1 MNRRKK
7 IIFSLLLIFLFSIS
21 FLVFYKIFIGKDKIT
36 MVTKTE
42 NKEEDT
48 LESIDKKEPFTVT
61 DQVTAPEK
69 KEEEKKQ
76 SEEPKKEE
84 KSELNNTDIKAMD
97 TREKDWYFIFKG
109 EGNLPEPPK
118 EAKSYISNGLAY
130 FTGGGNEKVLY
141 LTFDEGYENGYTSK
155 ILEVLKRMNVKA
167 TFFVTKPYIS
177 SNKTLVQN
185 IVREGHLVA
194 NHSDTHPSMALV
206 ALTGYEKF
214 SLELINVEK
223 EFKNVTG
230 KEISKFFRPP
240 MGKYSELSLYY
251 AKKLGYKNIFWSFA
265 YGDYDVNKQPEKVY
279 AKNHIL
285 KNTHNGAI
293 LLLHAISKTNT
304 EILEEL
310 ITEWRKRGYEFK
322 TLDYIKD

>member
-7 IIFSLLLIFLFSIS
+7 IVFSLLLIFLFLMS
-21 FLVFYKIFIGKDKIT
+21 FLIFYKIFIEKDKIT

-42 NKEEDT
+42 NKEEGT
-48 LESIDKKEPFTVT
+48 FESVDKKDPFIVT
-61 DQVTAPEK
+61 DQVTDPEK
-69 KEEEKKQ
+69 KEEEKKH

-84 KSELNNTDIKAMD
+84 KPELNNIDIKTMD
-97 TREKDWYFIFKG
+97 TKERDWYFTFKG

-118 EAKSYISNGLAY
+118 EAKSYISNRLAY

-185 IVREGHLVA
+185 IVKEGHLVA
-194 NHSDTHPSMALV
+194 NHSDTHPSMASV

-214 SLELINVEK
+214 SSQLINVEK
-223 EFKNVTG
+223 EFKSVTG
-230 KEISKFFRPP
+230 KEIAKFFRPP

-265 YGDYDVNKQPEKVY
+265 YGDYDINKQPEKIY